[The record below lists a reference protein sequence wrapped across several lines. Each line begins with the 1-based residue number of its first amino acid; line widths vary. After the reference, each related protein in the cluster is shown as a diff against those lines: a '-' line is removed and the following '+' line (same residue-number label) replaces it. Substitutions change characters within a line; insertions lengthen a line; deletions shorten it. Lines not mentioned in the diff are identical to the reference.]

1 MKRFKLKILIFAI
14 FFAPITFSLG
24 VWQINR
30 ANEKI
35 DILDSYNNLLNSD
48 SVPLNSNLKNWQ
60 PVETVGE
67 FKDLIIYE
75 DNAILDGKAGYKI
88 YHLFEN
94 SDGSSIF
101 IHRGFIQ
108 RNIVKNDLP
117 EVAVPTGKVV
127 LKGKVLQKTNNSFIN
142 NVEEIDLRIIQEFDI
157 NHLKERFSALENMD
171 VYGYLFNL
179 DAEDQAKFSV
189 IEKPVN
195 MSANKHIG
203 YAIQWFGLCV
213 ALIILTIYAYRKK
226 DG

>member
-35 DILDSYNNLLNSD
+35 EILDNYNNLLNSD
-48 SVPLNSNLKNWQ
+48 SVPLKSNLKNWQ

-67 FKDLIIYE
+67 FKELIIYE

-94 SDGSSIF
+94 SDGSNIF

-117 EVAVPTGKVV
+117 EVTVPTGKVV

-142 NVEEIDLRIIQEFDI
+142 NVEELDLRIIQEFDI

-179 DAEDQAKFSV
+179 DAEDQAKYSV

>member
-1 MKRFKLKILIFAI
+1 M
-14 FFAPITFSLG
+14 
-24 VWQINR
+24 
-30 ANEKI
+30 
-35 DILDSYNNLLNSD
+35 
-48 SVPLNSNLKNWQ
+48 
-60 PVETVGE
+60 
-67 FKDLIIYE
+67 
-75 DNAILDGKAGYKI
+75 
-88 YHLFEN
+88 
-94 SDGSSIF
+94 
-101 IHRGFIQ
+101 
-108 RNIVKNDLP
+108 
-117 EVAVPTGKVV
+117 
-127 LKGKVLQKTNNSFIN
+127 LKGKVLRKTNNSFIN

>member
-48 SVPLNSNLKNWQ
+48 SVPLKSNLKNWQ

-67 FKDLIIYE
+67 FKELIIYE

-142 NVEEIDLRIIQEFDI
+142 NV
-157 NHLKERFSALENMD
+157 
-171 VYGYLFNL
+171 
-179 DAEDQAKFSV
+179 
-189 IEKPVN
+189 
-195 MSANKHIG
+195 
-203 YAIQWFGLCV
+203 
-213 ALIILTIYAYRKK
+213 
-226 DG
+226 